1 MKETFYKSS
10 GDLEHNGLQKE
21 WSIIRKFD
29 QQIADSISKEGRRAI
44 RHLMASDVARVIESN
59 KERSNI
65 SSFNIIF
72 DYPSLIEIKK
82 QFFMS
87 LKKVYY
93 KGKEIPMSDIKV
105 DWTDCFGDLHNGSI
119 EDYAND
125 YAQEEVAIA
134 EAGEGWQIKYM
145 SLHGAIYYT
154 FDVKV

>member
-10 GDLEHNGLQKE
+10 GDFEHNGLQKE

-29 QQIADSISKEGRRAI
+29 QQIADSISKEGRKLI

-82 QFFMS
+82 
-87 LKKVYY
+87 
-93 KGKEIPMSDIKV
+93 
-105 DWTDCFGDLHNGSI
+105 
-119 EDYAND
+119 
-125 YAQEEVAIA
+125 
-134 EAGEGWQIKYM
+134 
-145 SLHGAIYYT
+145 
-154 FDVKV
+154 